1 MHVSPVNHGF
11 QAVAARTADNV
22 SRLGDTVQRAKTG
35 DGQPELE
42 KVFQRFVGQ
51 TFFGQMMQAMRQSVE
66 KPAYFHGGRAE
77 EVFQAQLD
85 QVLAEKM
92 TESTGPSFTGPMFQ
106 LYQLNR
112 V

>member
-1 MHVSPVNHGF
+1 
-11 QAVAARTADNV
+11 
-22 SRLGDTVQRAKTG
+22 
-35 DGQPELE
+35 
-42 KVFQRFVGQ
+42 
-51 TFFGQMMQAMRQSVE
+51 MQSMRQSVG

-92 TESTGPSFTGPMFQ
+92 TESTAESFSGPMFQ

-112 V
+112 A

>member
-1 MHVSPVNHGF
+1 MHITSVQSGF
-11 QAVAARTADNV
+11 QSAQVRTPDRA
-22 SRLGDTVQRAKTG
+22 SQLGETIQRTKDG
-35 DGQPELE
+35 DDAEL
-42 KVFQRFVGQ
+42 KQVFHRFVGQ
-51 TFFGQMMQAMRQSVE
+51 TFFGQLMQSMRQSVG

-92 TESTGPSFTGPMFQ
+92 TESTAESFSGPMFQ